1 MKTQPQLIFVAGP
14 NGAGKSTFSK
24 DLSPAGAFIFDPD
37 KEQAAIALKYPNYP
51 PESIGHAFQQYFQDC
66 IELAIKKKR
75 DFVIETNFRDHL
87 LMDIAERFKSYGYET
102 NMIYL
107 VLQSIPES
115 MARVAARVKAGGH
128 YIDDASIVYNYN
140 EGLKNLEYFAGRF
153 DNLEIIDATG
163 DYHKLRSVMSIQ
175 KQQLIYLSDKLPK
188 NAALIINQIAGRYGN
203 ISEKRGNDEERG
215 RDYTIGR

>member
-1 MKTQPQLIFVAGP
+1 MKTQPQLILVAGP

-37 KEQAAIALKYPNYP
+37 KELATIALKYRNYP
-51 PESIGHAFQQYFQDC
+51 QESIQYAFQQHFQDC
-66 IELAIKKKR
+66 IELAIKEKQ

-87 LMDIAERFKSYGYET
+87 LMDIAERFKSNGYET

-115 MARVAARVKAGGH
+115 MARVAVRVKKGGH

-140 EGLKNLEYFAGRF
+140 EGLKNLEYFADRF
-153 DNLEIIDATG
+153 DNLEVIDATG
-163 DYHKLRSVMSIQ
+163 NYYKLRSVMSVQ
-175 KQQLIYLSDKLPK
+175 KHQLIYLSEKIPK
-188 NAALIINQIAGRYGN
+188 SAELIILEIAGRYGD
-203 ISEKRGNDEERG
+203 ISENRDNEDDQDL
-215 RDYTIGR
+215 DYTIGR

>member
-37 KEQAAIALKYPNYP
+37 KEQAAIVLKYPNYP

-66 IELAIKKKR
+66 IAIAIKKKR

-87 LMDIAERFKSYGYET
+87 LMDIAERFKSHGYET

-107 VLQSIPES
+107 ILQSIPES
-115 MARVAARVKAGGH
+115 MARVAVRVKTGGH
-128 YIDDASIVYNYN
+128 YIDDASILYNYN
-140 EGLKNLEYFAGRF
+140 EGLKSLEYFAGRF

-163 DYHKLRSVMSIQ
+163 NYYSLRSLLSVQ
-175 KQQLIYLSDKLPK
+175 KQQLIYLSNKLPK
-188 NAALIINQIAGRYGN
+188 NAEEIINRIAGRFGDV
-203 ISEKRGNDEERG
+203 SKSREDDEERG
-215 RDYTIGR
+215 WDYTRRR